1 MVSVTLSIP
10 KEIKEK
16 MVRFSEV
23 NWSGFIR
30 KQIIKK
36 AEELSWKDK
45 MMQKLK
51 QEQNIDEWA
60 VDLQTKSRKNRI
72 SELRKKGLV

>member
-1 MVSVTLSIP
+1 
-10 KEIKEK
+10 
-16 MVRFSEV
+16 
-23 NWSGFIR
+23 
-30 KQIIKK
+30 
-36 AEELSWKDK
+36 
-45 MMQKLK
+45 MQKLK